1 MSDFEVRD
9 LGRMAYGE
17 AYELQKQLEAR
28 RKQGEIP
35 DQLLIV
41 EHPHVITLGRNGH
54 MQNLLARPEVLER
67 AGISFFPTDRGGD
80 ITYHGPGQI
89 VGYPIFDLREWKR
102 DVVAYVR
109 AIEQTIIDALAAFG
123 IQADRVAG
131 ATGVWVD
138 GAKIAAIGVHISRW
152 VTSHGFALNHSTDL
166 SYFQYIVPCGLTK
179 PVTSMEKLGVHADR
193 GEVVEELVRRFREQF
208 RGAALATSEVA
219 WTALSPDKV
228 PQGASPVVEAAAASQ
243 TAIQEVIT
251 HG

>member
-17 AYELQKQLEAR
+17 AYELQKELEAR
-28 RKQGEIP
+28 RKAGEIR

-41 EHPHVITLGRNGH
+41 EHAHVITLGRNGQ

-109 AIEQTIIDALAAFG
+109 AIEQAIIDALAAFG
-123 IQADRVAG
+123 IHGDRVPG
-131 ATGVWVD
+131 ATGVWVG

-152 VTSHGFALNHSTDL
+152 VTSHGFALNQSTDL

-179 PVTSMEKLGVHADR
+179 PVTSMEKLGVTADR
-193 GEVVEELVRRFREQF
+193 GAVVEELVRQF
-208 RGAALATSEVA
+208 RKQFRASAQDATVAVLNGPNPGVGASVVRGSEEVA
-219 WTALSPDKV
+219 V
-228 PQGASPVVEAAAASQ
+228 SQ
-243 TAIQEVIT
+243 TVIQEVIT